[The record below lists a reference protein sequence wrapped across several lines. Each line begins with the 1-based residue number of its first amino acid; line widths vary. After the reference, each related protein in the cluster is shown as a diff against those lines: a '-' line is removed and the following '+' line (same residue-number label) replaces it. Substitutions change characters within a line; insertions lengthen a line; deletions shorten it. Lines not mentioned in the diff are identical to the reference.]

1 MSHEPHEVDL
11 AKLYAVGST
20 WVHRVHPLTKLALAP
35 AITILAIAGG
45 TYKGPSIALAAL
57 LLVSLVSGVARLV
70 LSSLTIL
77 IPIAVALLA
86 IHVPFNPD
94 NQTPIF
100 AWGSLTLYREGLDF
114 ALTTLSRLAIF
125 VATITLA
132 LRTTHPKA
140 LVTALIEK
148 GVSHKICYS
157 YLAGTE
163 LIPDM
168 GKRARDILDAQQ
180 ARGFDT
186 RGGVWRRAQTALAL
200 LKPLLVGALISVE
213 TRSLALESRGFS
225 LPGRRTSTVPLS
237 DSSLDVAVRRMALI
251 ASLVGIG
258 LVIWND

>member
-1 MSHEPHEVDL
+1 MSDVAQTVDL
-11 AKLYAVGST
+11 GKLYATGST
-20 WVHRVHPLTKLALAP
+20 WLHRVHPLTKLALVP

-45 TYKGPSIALAAL
+45 SYRGPSIALAAL
-57 LLVSLVSGVARLV
+57 ILISLLSGLGRLV
-70 LSSLTIL
+70 LSSLRIL
-77 IPIAVALLA
+77 VPIAVALLA

-125 VATITLA
+125 VTTITLA
-132 LRTTHPKA
+132 LWTTHPKA
-140 LVTALIEK
+140 LATALMEK

-157 YLAGTE
+157 YLAGAE

-186 RGGVWRRAQTALAL
+186 KGGLWRRAQTAMAL

-237 DSSLDVAVRRMALI
+237 DSSLDVAVRWMALF
-251 ASLVGIG
+251 ACFLGIG
-258 LVIWND
+258 LVISR